1 MDPADL
7 ILTRANLITLDDR
20 LPRASAMA
28 IRAGRICCVGDD
40 RTAGAFAG
48 LGTRKLDLAGRAVT
62 PGFCDAHVHLYAFGL
77 QALRQADLVGCASID
92 QVLSR
97 LSDQSRRR
105 DGWIL
110 GYGFD
115 QDKLAERRF
124 PTRAELDRIAPDRPV
139 LISRICGHAVV
150 VNSGA
155 LALATPQ
162 QRTAGDA
169 DTGFYTEE
177 PAWAFYAHVPPPD
190 EAEAEQAV
198 LVACRQA
205 LRSGITSAQTLLD
218 TADQMSAY
226 ARLRRKGKL
235 PIRITGMPPYAAAAA
250 LHAHGVNTTFGD
262 DRLRFGAVK
271 LFSDGSLGARTAW
284 MSQPYADDP
293 STRGM
298 RIYDPD
304 VLKSHA
310 RDAQSK
316 GFQLA
321 IHAIGDQA
329 LRETLDAIEAALGD
343 DDNAHHRHR
352 VEHAS
357 ITPPDCM
364 DLLAGKRIVVT
375 AQPQFVR
382 SDSWTPD
389 RLGPERSPW
398 AYPFATMLR
407 RGVPIALSSD
417 CPVERLDAFACL
429 AAAVGR
435 APWSPH
441 ECLTVEQALRAYC
454 LGGAYAGHAEDR
466 LGSLEVGK
474 LADFVV
480 LSEDPTKLDAEG
492 LAKLKAEQVFV
503 GGEEAVLPSAAS
515 SAILAS

>member
-20 LPRASAMA
+20 LSRASAMA
-28 IRAGRICCVGDD
+28 IRAGRICYVGDD
-40 RTAGAFAG
+40 RTAAAFAG
-48 LGTRKLDLAGRAVT
+48 PHTRQLDLAGRAVT
-62 PGFCDAHVHLYAFGL
+62 PGFCDAHVHLCAFGL
-77 QALRQADLVGCASID
+77 QTLRQADLVGCTSID
-92 QVLSR
+92 QILSR

-105 DGWIL
+105 EGWIL

-115 QDKLAERRF
+115 QDKLAERCF
-124 PTRAELDRIAPDRPV
+124 PTRAELDRVAPNRPA
-139 LISRICGHAVV
+139 LISRVCGHAVV
-150 VNSGA
+150 VNSAA

-162 QRTAGDA
+162 QRAAGNA
-169 DTGFYTEE
+169 TTGLYTEE

-190 EAEAEQAV
+190 EAEAEEAV
-198 LVACRQA
+198 LLACREA
-205 LRSGITSAQTLLD
+205 LRTGITSAQTLLD
-218 TADQMSAY
+218 TPDQMAAY

-235 PIRITGMPPYAAAAA
+235 PIRITGMPPYASAAA
-250 LHAHGVNTTFGD
+250 LHAHGVNTAFGD

-284 MSQPYADDP
+284 MSERYADDP
-293 STRGM
+293 TTRGM
-298 RIYDPD
+298 RMYAPEM
-304 VLKSHA
+304 LKSHA
-310 RDAQSK
+310 KDAQSK

-329 LRETLDAIEAALGD
+329 LRDTLDAIETAVGD
-343 DDNAHHRHR
+343 EDNTYHRHR

-357 ITPPDCM
+357 VTPPDCM
-364 DLLAGKRIVVT
+364 DRLAARKVVVT

-389 RLGPERSPW
+389 RLGPGRSPW
-398 AYPFATMLR
+398 AYPFATMLA

-441 ECLTVEQALRAYC
+441 ECLTVEQALRAYS
-454 LGGAYAGHAEDR
+454 LGGAYAGHAENR

-480 LSEDPTKLDAEG
+480 LSDDPTKLSAEG
-492 LAKLKAEQVFV
+492 LAKLKAERVFV
-503 GGEEAVLPSAAS
+503 AGEVVAAH
-515 SAILAS
+515 